1 MASHKETKTFDKSLL
16 IILHIGQ
23 YVFMIW
29 SIQIN
34 NGDVWRQ
41 GTSFDSME
49 DVVKYLGM
57 WNILQ
62 IDDFD
67 FAFDYT
73 WYLSLYLHVDKILWS
88 NCFHPK
94 VRKSQWNHKK
104 KWVNNELLGHKL
116 IVDWHHENLHKI
128 SLRYQV

>member
-34 NGDVWRQ
+34 NCDVGRQ
-41 GTSFDSME
+41 ATSFDSME

-73 WYLSLYLHVDKILWS
+73 
-88 NCFHPK
+88 
-94 VRKSQWNHKK
+94 
-104 KWVNNELLGHKL
+104 
-116 IVDWHHENLHKI
+116 
-128 SLRYQV
+128 